1 MFFYCVSLIHH
12 TGLHVVGA
20 DEASPLIHLQL
31 ARPPATERDARAQ
44 LQSICDAALQG
55 PNGVL
60 LSISTY
66 SLLDA
71 HRPPPSLRL
80 FASTGLDDN
89 AVAVLLAA
97 LHQAVKQVLM

>member
-1 MFFYCVSLIHH
+1 MI
-12 TGLHVVGA
+12 GA

-31 ARPPATERDARAQ
+31 AQPPSAENEARAQ
-44 LQSICDAALQG
+44 LQSICDAALLG

-60 LSISTY
+60 LGVSTY

-80 FASTGLDDN
+80 FASTGLDDK
-89 AVAVLLAA
+89 AVAFLLAA
-97 LHQAVKQVLM
+97 LRRAVKEVGL